1 VSATELEARTATA
14 GRYYPNDPNAPMIGI
29 PDLEVDSPI
38 FDSISAWFTT
48 EPAAAPAPDVT
59 GSPAPVSAAGEAP
72 LVIDLREDAQV
83 PALAQQASGSGAGA
97 AGRWAALGDQEWL
110 ATNAR
115 AAASPTVAGNTEAGL
130 PRRQPGANL
139 LPSAAEAAPAAP
151 TVRNVPGRVPASTP
165 TMTPSVA
172 PAAGATGPRPDPESV
187 RGRLGSYQRGLTSAR
202 RARHLPGEGTTNTRP
217 ALGEPESRQQDAGQ
231 QPAEQGGDH

>member
-1 VSATELEARTATA
+1 
-14 GRYYPNDPNAPMIGI
+14 MIGV
-29 PDLEVDSPI
+29 PDLEIDSPI

-48 EPAAAPAPDVT
+48 EPAAAPTPTPGGPAT
-59 GSPAPVSAAGEAP
+59 EAPV
-72 LVIDLREDAQV
+72 VIDLRDDAQV
-83 PALAQQASGSGAGA
+83 PALAQQAGQAGAKAGGAGN
-97 AGRWAALGDQEWL
+97 RWAALGDQEWL

-115 AAASPTVAGNTEAGL
+115 AAAGPTVAGATDVGL

-139 LPSAAEAAPAAP
+139 LPSAAEAAPA
-151 TVRNVPGRVPASTP
+151 VRNVPGRAPASAS
-165 TMTPSVA
+165 TMTPSVP
-172 PAAGATGPRPDPESV
+172 PAAGASGSRPDADAV

-217 ALGEPESRQQDAGQ
+217 ELGEPESRPQDAGQ